1 MISSGKLAHRST
13 LILSRLIV
21 IVGLT
26 LMVSQ
31 TSLAADDAKKN
42 SDKKPTSETTPSL
55 KDSLDAPPNRTD
67 NSERY
72 RSLETLAR
80 GLFYLET
87 LYYDPSKVEQKDMVA
102 NALRGI
108 TSNLDPHTVY
118 MPREAFKQLTID
130 TQGKF
135 GGVGIIVS
143 SENGKLIVISPI
155 EDTPAFIA
163 GIKAGDEIVEIDGTP
178 IKKMKPGEATDKMR
192 GEPSSKIA
200 LTIKRGQSTKLL
212 KFNLTRE
219 IINVR
224 SVHSSDLG
232 SNILYTRIT
241 SFQDNTTEE
250 YKAAL
255 DSYLKK
261 HTIDGL
267 VLDLR
272 DNPGGLLEQAVN
284 ISDIFIESG
293 VIVSTVGRGSN
304 DIEREFAHK
313 RGTYPYFPMIV
324 LINGGSASASEI
336 VAGALQDHER
346 ALILGT
352 VSFGKGSVQTLV
364 SLPDGSGLKI
374 TVARYFTP
382 KDRSIQAKGIAPDF
396 VVEQDV
402 DDKKGGAQ
410 PKGPN
415 PPDLRKESDLK
426 GHIESGDLSDL
437 AKNSGMLGAADS
449 WPAELHKDHQLLTA
463 YTYLRGWAIFQKKP
477 QTGKELPATTET
489 KPAAD
494 SATSGKEVIPS
505 QENTKTPEESPKL
518 ELQK

>member
-1 MISSGKLAHRST
+1 MIAPRKLATPSISLLSK
-13 LILSRLIV
+13 LIILLG
-21 IVGLT
+21 VGLVFAQPGQSDDKARKNT
-26 LMVSQ
+26 DTKQEKKEEPAPQGEALSPEEQ
-31 TSLAADDAKKN
+31 TN
-42 SDKKPTSETTPSL
+42 PL
-55 KDSLDAPPNRTD
+55 KQND

-87 LYYDPSKVEQKDMVA
+87 LYYDPNKVNQTDMVA
-102 NALRGI
+102 GALRGV

-118 MPREAFKQLTID
+118 MPKEAFKQLTLD

-143 SENGKLIVISPI
+143 SENGKLIVLSPI
-155 EDTPAFIA
+155 EDTPAFHA
-163 GIKAGDEIVEIDGTP
+163 GIKSGDEIVEIDGAAVA
-178 IKKMKPGEATDKMR
+178 KMKPGEATDRMR
-192 GEPSSKIA
+192 GEPSSKII
-200 LTIKRGQSTKLL
+200 LTIRRTGNVKLM

-224 SVHSSDLG
+224 SVHSANLG
-232 SNILYTRIT
+232 NNIFYTRIA
-241 SFQDNTTEE
+241 SFQDNTTDE
-250 YKAAL
+250 YKAAFEA
-255 DSYLKK
+255 YTKK
-261 HTIDGL
+261 NRVDGL

-284 ISDIFIESG
+284 ISDLFIESG

-352 VSFGKGSVQTLV
+352 TSFGKGSVQTLI
-364 SLPDGSGLKI
+364 SLPDGSGIKI
-374 TVARYFTP
+374 TIARYFTP
-382 KDRSIQAKGIAPDF
+382 KDRSIQARGIEPDF
-396 VVEQDV
+396 IVEQDGGTS
-402 DDKKGGAQ
+402 KKENAALTKQASPMG
-410 PKGPN
+410 
-415 PPDLRKESDLK
+415 DYRKESDLK

-437 AKNSGMLGAADS
+437 AKNSGMLKGIEN
-449 WPAELHKDHQLLTA
+449 WPAELRKDHQLITA
-463 YTYLRGWAIFQKKP
+463 FTYLRGWGIFQKPHPEKA
-477 QTGKELPATTET
+477 E
-489 KPAAD
+489 D
-494 SATSGKEVIPS
+494 
-505 QENTKTPEESPKL
+505 KTIK
-518 ELQK
+518 